1 MFHWIAI
8 IIGIVFILFQLFYA
22 YIIINS
28 LIENTGYTG
37 FSIITGF
44 AHAAMPVLV
53 VFFGYRCLLRKFVSY
68 GIPKAIL
75 GIAAC
80 LIIYFTIVSF
90 WNRIV
95 LGAVPET
102 WKIGFLTVIQAVI
115 SAIFIY
121 GFLYF

>member
-1 MFHWIAI
+1 
-8 IIGIVFILFQLFYA
+8 
-22 YIIINS
+22 
-28 LIENTGYTG
+28 
-37 FSIITGF
+37 
-44 AHAAMPVLV
+44 MPVLV
-53 VFFGYRCLLRKFVSY
+53 VFFGYQCLLRKFVPY
-68 GIPKAIL
+68 GIIKAIL

-95 LGAVPET
+95 LGAVPEI